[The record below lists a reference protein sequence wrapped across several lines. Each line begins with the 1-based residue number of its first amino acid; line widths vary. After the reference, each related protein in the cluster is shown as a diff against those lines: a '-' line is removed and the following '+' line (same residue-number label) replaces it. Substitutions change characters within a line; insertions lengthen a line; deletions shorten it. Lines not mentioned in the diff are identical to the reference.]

1 MKRYVA
7 LLKIFRP
14 VLSTQA
20 YMNTANAIY
29 GMLAAASLFYFFLVG
44 FVIFLFIWEFLTRDL
59 MLLFR
64 VLRAT
69 DDLVLRHTIIELL
82 LTIPA
87 RLSSLLPHMNLL
99 LQVIIRALE
108 SYSGDLVNLG

>member
-1 MKRYVA
+1 
-7 LLKIFRP
+7 
-14 VLSTQA
+14 
-20 YMNTANAIY
+20 MNTANAIY
-29 GMLAAASLFYFFLVG
+29 GMLAAASLFYFLVG
-44 FVIFLFIWEFLTRDL
+44 FVIFLFIWEFTRDL

-99 LQVIIRALE
+99 LRVIIRALE

>member
-1 MKRYVA
+1 
-7 LLKIFRP
+7 
-14 VLSTQA
+14 
-20 YMNTANAIY
+20 MNTANAIY